1 MKYALIQMPD
11 GAIDIIDNHDSIGK
25 ARVHRL
31 IDEGGKPVGTIE
43 SGLRPWALRAGFEHC
58 ERIRNDKLSDQIR
71 LAREALDGDITWE
84 QAHRRPEAAP

>member
-25 ARVHRL
+25 ARVYRL
-31 IDEGGKPVGTIE
+31 IDEGGKPVGAID
-43 SGLRPWALRAGFEHC
+43 SDLRPWALRAGFEHC

-71 LAREALDGDITWE
+71 LVRGVLDGSITWE
-84 QAHRRPEAAP
+84 QVHPPEPAP